1 MNNNHTP
8 TWRATLA
15 ATACSFGIVLGLG
28 YLFLA
33 VVSAR

>member
-1 MNNNHTP
+1 MKDHTP

-15 ATACSFGIVLGLG
+15 TSLCSFSIVLGLG

-33 VVSAR
+33 VVSG